1 MHAAE
6 SVSDLE
12 RSLLFSSFLASL
24 APFRLFFLSLDTNYT
39 IVVYLVFSAAD
50 AFNQLLYSSP
60 LFERAN
66 EVHLRLGLI
75 YKALEDFQLAIKVRV
90 IESIFRFECYYFLL
104 ILFLL

>member
-1 MHAAE
+1 
-6 SVSDLE
+6 
-12 RSLLFSSFLASL
+12 
-24 APFRLFFLSLDTNYT
+24 LDTNYT

-75 YKALEDFQLAIKVRV
+75 YKALEDFQLAIKVSV
-90 IESIFRFECYYFLL
+90 IESIIRMLLFFTDTVSIAAFEQCTDRQSTVH
-104 ILFLL
+104 IGQGRK